1 MLQLEFVSQTSHP
14 TQGAIDFTIQNQKIT
29 PLSLHIAWRF
39 ISLLKGMRW
48 KPAICIMLNSAKYNS
63 SLYFSLHVWG
73 LFDVLLLPYTE
84 SQKSHR
90 SHFLFIVL
98 HVLIYKIYI
107 RSLRQIIL
115 YMAVHVCILLDHMNE
130 LALVFFFAIQVSS
143 TNSAVP
149 WTISKIG
156 ERERR
161 SPLGAGA
168 RCYFKG
174 QNRSASK
181 WLPGSLQGS
190 KGMEKSEVQ

>member
-84 SQKSHR
+84 SQKSHK

-107 RSLRQIIL
+107 RSLFEADHRIYGSACL
-115 YMAVHVCILLDHMNE
+115 YSPWSHEWAGSCFFLCNSSLFNKQCCPMNH
-130 LALVFFFAIQVSS
+130 Q
-143 TNSAVP
+143 
-149 WTISKIG
+149 
-156 ERERR
+156 
-161 SPLGAGA
+161 
-168 RCYFKG
+168 
-174 QNRSASK
+174 
-181 WLPGSLQGS
+181 
-190 KGMEKSEVQ
+190 